1 MSHTIFSQGYIY
13 IPGTCVSA
21 ATGEPQSPWPLNP
34 GPPAAAPALRLAM
47 LQTPQ
52 VPVQVWVDGQLFQ
65 ADRALLVEHCGFFR
79 GLFRSGM
86 REARAAEVRLGALSP
101 GGFRTTLRVLRGER
115 PALEAADDL
124 LQAVECAAFLQAPA
138 LARFLEHSLTSDNC
152 ALLCDAAAAFGLR
165 DVFHS
170 AALFIRDGARELAA
184 ELALPEARA
193 YVAALRPSSYVAVST
208 HTPAPG
214 FLEDESR
221 TVCYLDEEENA
232 WRTLAALPLEASTLL
247 AGVATLGN
255 KLYIVGGVRGAS
267 KEVVELGFCYDPDGG
282 TWCEFPS
289 PHQPRYD
296 TALAGFDGRLYAIG
310 GEFQRTAMSSVE
322 RYDPATGCWSFV
334 ADLPQP
340 AAGVPCAQACG
351 RLFVCLWRPADTTAV
366 VEYAVRTDAWL
377 PVADLQRPQS
387 YGHYMV
393 AHRDSLYVVR
403 NGPSDDFLHCAI
415 DCLNLATGQWTA
427 LPGQF
432 VNSKGAL
439 FTAVVRGDT
448 VYTVNRMFTLLYA
461 IEGSTWRLLRE
472 KAGFPRP
479 GSLQTFLLRLPR
491 GAPGPVALTTPEL

>member
-1 MSHTIFSQGYIY
+1 M
-13 IPGTCVSA
+13 P
-21 ATGEPQSPWPLNP
+21 P
-34 GPPAAAPALRLAM
+34 GPE
-47 LQTPQ
+47 

-65 ADRALLVEHCGFFR
+65 AEQSLLVEHCGFFR

-86 REARAAEVRLGALSP
+86 REARAAEVRLGALSAA
-101 GGFRTTLRVLRGER
+101 GFGLALRVLRGER
-115 PALEAADDL
+115 PALAADDEL

-138 LARFLEHSLTSDNC
+138 LARFLEHSVTSDNC
-152 ALLCDAAAAFGLR
+152 SLLCDAAAAFGLR
-165 DVFHS
+165 DVLHS
-170 AALFIRDGARELAA
+170 AALFIRDGARELLA
-184 ELALPEARA
+184 ELELPEARA
-193 YVAALRPSSYVAVST
+193 YVAALRPSTYVAVST

-214 FLEDESR
+214 FLEDASR
-221 TVCYLDEEENA
+221 TMCFLDEEEDA

-255 KLYIVGGVRGAS
+255 KLYIVGGVCGAS
-267 KEVVELGFCYDPDGG
+267 KEVVELGFCYDPEGG

-296 TALAGFDGRLYAIG
+296 MALAGFEGRLYAIG
-310 GEFQRTAMSSVE
+310 GEFQRTPMSSVE

-340 AAGVPCAQACG
+340 ATGVPCAQARG
-351 RLFVCLWRPADTTAV
+351 RLFVCLWKPADVTAI
-366 VEYAVRTDAWL
+366 VEYVVPVDKWL
-377 PVADLQRPQS
+377 PVAELCHSQS
-387 YGHYMV
+387 YGHFMV

-415 DCLNLATGQWTA
+415 DCFNLVTGQWTS

-439 FTAVVRGDT
+439 FTSVVRGDT
-448 VYTVNRMFTLLYA
+448 VYTVNRVSTLVYA
-461 IEGSTWRLLRE
+461 IEDGTWRLLRE

-479 GSLQTFLLRLPR
+479 GSLQTFLLRLPP
-491 GAPGPVALTTPEL
+491 GTTGPVATALPEL

>member
-1 MSHTIFSQGYIY
+1 
-13 IPGTCVSA
+13 
-21 ATGEPQSPWPLNP
+21 
-34 GPPAAAPALRLAM
+34 M
-47 LQTPQ
+47 LGGAEVTT
-52 VPVQVWVDGQLFQ
+52 VQVWVDGQLFQ
-65 ADRALLVEHCGFFR
+65 AERALLEEHCGFFR

-86 REARAAEVRLGALSP
+86 REARASEVRLGALSAA
-101 GGFRTTLRVLRGER
+101 GFGTALRVLRGER
-115 PALEAADDL
+115 PALAAADEL

-138 LARFLEHSLTSDNC
+138 LSRFLEHNLSADNC
-152 ALLCDAAAAFGLR
+152 ALLCDLAAAFGLPSLLHR
-165 DVFHS
+165 
-170 AALFIRDGARELAA
+170 AALFIQDGAGELAA
-184 ELALPEARA
+184 GLALPEARA
-193 YVAALRPSSYVAVST
+193 YVQAQRPSSYVAVST

-214 FLEDESR
+214 FLEDASR
-221 TVCYLDEEENA
+221 TMCYLDEEDDA

-267 KEVVELGFCYDPDGG
+267 KEVVTTSFCYDPDDG
-282 TWCEFPS
+282 TWRRFDG

-296 TALAGFDGRLYAIG
+296 TTLAGFDGHLYALG
-310 GEFQRTAMSSVE
+310 GEFQRTPMSSVE
-322 RYDPATGCWSFV
+322 RYDPAAGHWSFV

-340 AAGVPCAQACG
+340 AAGAPCAHARG

-366 VEYAVRTDAWL
+366 VEYVAGSDAWL
-377 PVADLQRPQS
+377 PVAELRRPQS
-387 YGHYMV
+387 YGHCMV

-439 FTAVVRGDT
+439 FTAVVRGDM

-461 IEGSTWRLLRE
+461 IEGGTWRLLRE

-479 GSLQTFLLRLPR
+479 GSLQTFLLRLPP
-491 GAPGPVALTTPEL
+491 GTPGPVASNTPEP

>member
-1 MSHTIFSQGYIY
+1 MSRTIFSQGEIF
-13 IPGTCVSA
+13 IAPREVFAPREPHSLWWANPRPQWRPPPG
-21 ATGEPQSPWPLNP
+21 
-34 GPPAAAPALRLAM
+34 RLAM
-47 LQTPQ
+47 PRGPET
-52 VPVQVWVDGQLFQ
+52 PVQVWVGGQLFQ

-86 REARAAEVRLGALSP
+86 REARAAEVRLGVLSA
-101 GGFRTTLRVLRGER
+101 GGFRVTLQVLRGER
-115 PALEAADDL
+115 PALAAEDEL

-138 LARFLEHSLTSDNC
+138 LARFLEHNLTSDNC

-170 AALFIRDGARELAA
+170 AALFIRDGECELAA
-184 ELALPEARA
+184 ELALPEARS

-214 FLEDESR
+214 FLEDASR
-221 TVCYLDEEENA
+221 TLCYLDEEEDA
-232 WRTLAALPLEASTLL
+232 WRTLTALPLEASTLL
-247 AGVATLGN
+247 AGVATLDN

-282 TWCEFPS
+282 TWREFPS

-310 GEFQRTAMSSVE
+310 GELQRTPVSSVE
-322 RYDPATGCWSFV
+322 RYDPAAGCWSFV

-366 VEYAVRTDAWL
+366 VEYAARTDAWL
-377 PVADLQRPQS
+377 PVADLRRPQS
-387 YGHYMV
+387 YGHCMV

-461 IEGSTWRLLRE
+461 IEGGTWRLLRE

-479 GSLQTFLLRLPR
+479 GSLQTFLLRLPA
-491 GAPGPVALTTPEL
+491 GAPGPVASTTPEL

>member
-1 MSHTIFSQGYIY
+1 MGRTIFSQGDIY
-13 IPGTCVSA
+13 IPRGSFFRSGGAPEPVA
-21 ATGEPQSPWPLNP
+21 AESR
-34 GPPAAAPALRLAM
+34 PPAAPPSFRLAM
-47 LQTPQ
+47 PRAPDAP
-52 VPVQVWVDGQLFQ
+52 PVQVWVDGQLFQ

-86 REARAAEVRLGALSP
+86 RETRAAEVRLGALSA
-101 GGFRTTLRVLRGER
+101 GGFHTTLQVLRGER
-115 PALEAADDL
+115 PALAADEEL

-152 ALLCDAAAAFGLR
+152 ALLCDAAAVFGLR

-170 AALFIRDGARELAA
+170 AALFIRDGGHELAA

-214 FLEDESR
+214 FLEDASR
-221 TVCYLDEEENA
+221 TLCYLDEEEDV

-282 TWCEFPS
+282 TWREFPS

-310 GEFQRTAMSSVE
+310 GEFQRTPMSSVE
-322 RYDPATGCWSFV
+322 RYDPAAGCWSFV

-340 AAGVPCAQACG
+340 AAGVPCAHARG

-366 VEYAVRTDAWL
+366 VEYAVRADTWL
-377 PVADLQRPQS
+377 PVAELRRPQS
-387 YGHYMV
+387 YGHCMV

-403 NGPSDDFLHCAI
+403 NGPKDDFLHCAI

-448 VYTVNRMFTLLYA
+448 VYTVNRMFTLQYA
-461 IEGSTWRLLRE
+461 IEGGTWRLLRE
-472 KAGFPRP
+472 RAGFPRP
-479 GSLQTFLLRLPR
+479 GSLQTFPR
-491 GAPGPVALTTPEL
+491 HHGR

>member
-1 MSHTIFSQGYIY
+1 MPRG
-13 IPGTCVSA
+13 A
-21 ATGEPQSPWPLNP
+21 D
-34 GPPAAAPALRLAM
+34 AAA
-47 LQTPQ
+47 
-52 VPVQVWVDGQLFQ
+52 VQVWVGGQLFR
-65 ADRALLVEHCGFFR
+65 AERALLVEHCGFFR

-86 REARAAEVRLGALSP
+86 REARAAEVRLGALGP
-101 GGFRTTLRVLRGER
+101 DGFRATLQVLRGQR
-115 PALEAADDL
+115 PALAAADEL

-138 LARFLEHSLTSDNC
+138 LARFLEHSLCPDNC

-170 AALFIRDGARELAA
+170 AALFIRDGADELAA
-184 ELALPEARA
+184 GLQLPEARA
-193 YVAALRPSSYVAVST
+193 YVATLWPSSYVALST

-214 FLEDESR
+214 FLEDASR
-221 TVCYLDEEENA
+221 TMCYLDEEADA

-267 KEVVELGFCYDPDGG
+267 KEVVELGFCYDPDDGS
-282 TWCEFPS
+282 WRDFPS

-296 TALAGFDGRLYAIG
+296 TALVGFDGCLYAIG
-310 GEFQRTAMSSVE
+310 GEFQRTPVSSVE
-322 RYDPATGCWSFV
+322 RYDPAAQRWSFV

-340 AAGVPCAQACG
+340 ATGVPCAQARG
-351 RLFVCLWRPADTTAV
+351 RLFVCLWRPADITAV
-366 VEYAVRTDAWL
+366 MEYVASPDAWM
-377 PVADLQRPQS
+377 PVAELRRSQS
-387 YGHYMV
+387 YGHCMV

-415 DCLNLATGQWTA
+415 DCLDLVTGQWTA

-448 VYTVNRMFTLLYA
+448 VYTVNRMFTMVYA
-461 IEGSTWRLLRE
+461 IESGTWRLLRE

-479 GSLQTFLLRLPR
+479 GSLQTFFLRLPP
-491 GAPGPVALTTPEL
+491 GTPGPVALPLPEL

>member
-1 MSHTIFSQGYIY
+1 M
-13 IPGTCVSA
+13 PRA
-21 ATGEPQSPWPLNP
+21 AE
-34 GPPAAAPALRLAM
+34 AP
-47 LQTPQ
+47 
-52 VPVQVWVDGQLFQ
+52 PVQVWVGGQLFQ

-86 REARAAEVRLGALSP
+86 RETRAAELRLGALSA
-101 GGFRTTLRVLRGER
+101 GGFRTTLQVLRGER
-115 PALEAADDL
+115 PALAAADEL

-152 ALLCDAAAAFGLR
+152 ALLCDAAAAFGLH
-165 DVFHS
+165 DVFRS

-214 FLEDESR
+214 FLEDASR
-221 TVCYLDEEENA
+221 TLCYLDEEADA

-267 KEVVELGFCYDPDGG
+267 KEVVERGFCYDPDGG
-282 TWCEFPS
+282 TW
-289 PHQPRYD
+289 
-296 TALAGFDGRLYAIG
+296 YAA
-310 GEFQRTAMSSVE
+310 RA
-322 RYDPATGCWSFV
+322 
-334 ADLPQP
+334 
-340 AAGVPCAQACG
+340 
-351 RLFVCLWRPADTTAV
+351 
-366 VEYAVRTDAWL
+366 DAWL
-377 PVADLQRPQS
+377 PVAELRRPQS
-387 YGHYMV
+387 YGHCMV

-448 VYTVNRMFTLLYA
+448 VYTVNRMFTLLYT
-461 IEGSTWRLLRE
+461 IEGGTWRLLRE

-479 GSLQTFLLRLPR
+479 GSLQTCLLRLPP
-491 GAPGPVALTTPEL
+491 GAAGPVASTTPEL